1 MLCYVFSWQ
10 QLGFS
15 STLPSAPLPAPPPPE
30 VTDTTSGNKTEP
42 PKKLPKKA
50 PGNNCSRHGSP
61 LQKGKHLK

>member
-42 PKKLPKKA
+42 PKIKKA
-50 PGNNCSRHGSP
+50 PGD
-61 LQKGKHLK
+61 KGFRRGPSFSVKRGR